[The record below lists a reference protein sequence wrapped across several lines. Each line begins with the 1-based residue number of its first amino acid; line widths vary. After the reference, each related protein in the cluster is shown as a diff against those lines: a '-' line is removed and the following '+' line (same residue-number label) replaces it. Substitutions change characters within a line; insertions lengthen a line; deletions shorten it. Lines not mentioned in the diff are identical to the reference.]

1 MSAASTDRV
10 PEHRRAVI
18 AGIGHTEFS
27 QNSGRST
34 LQLAAEA
41 SIAAIRDAG
50 LSPTDIDGT
59 VTFSMDTNDELALIR
74 SLGVPEVR
82 YSGRT
87 RGGGGGACATVQL
100 AAAAVE
106 SGHAD
111 AVLIYR
117 AFNERSGHRFG
128 QPQKA
133 GMPDPAWNFHM
144 PFGLDTPAKIYA
156 LSFQRYMDENGLTN
170 PDFGRYSVVARDWA
184 STNPNAQFYERP
196 ITLEDHQAS
205 RWIVEPIL
213 RKLDCCLESDGG
225 VGIVVTRADRAADLD
240 TVAVPILAAEAAHLV
255 DGHEMFAYYDQD
267 LGEHQE
273 AAALGRRLYA
283 EAGVKADEIDVA
295 MIYENFSPIVFL
307 QLEALGFCGRG
318 EAAGFVA
325 DGHIGRGGSLPV
337 NTNGGLLGE
346 GYIHGMNN
354 IVEGVRQLRGTSPN
368 QITGA
373 EHVLVSAGRSGLI
386 LGRRP

>member
-1 MSAASTDRV
+1 
-10 PEHRRAVI
+10 
-18 AGIGHTEFS
+18 
-27 QNSGRST
+27 
-34 LQLAAEA
+34 
-41 SIAAIRDAG
+41 
-50 LSPTDIDGT
+50 
-59 VTFSMDTNDELALIR
+59 MDTNDELALIR
-74 SLGVPEVR
+74 SLGVTELR
-82 YSGRT
+82 YSART

-128 QPQKA
+128 QPQRA
-133 GMPDPAWNFHM
+133 GNPDPAWNFAM

-156 LSFQRYMDENGLTN
+156 LAFQRYMHEFGLTN
-170 PDFGRYSVVARDWA
+170 PDFGRYTVAARDWA
-184 STNPNAQFYERP
+184 STNPNAQFYKRP
-196 ITLEDHQAS
+196 ITLDDHQAS

-225 VGIVVTRADRAADLD
+225 VALVVTRAERAADLD
-240 TVAVPILAAEAAHLV
+240 TVAVPILAAEAAHLEG
-255 DGHEMFAYYDQD
+255 GHEMFAYYDQD
-267 LGEHQE
+267 LTEHQE
-273 AAALGRRLYA
+273 AAALARRLYG
-283 EAGVKADEIDVA
+283 EADITAADVDVA

-307 QLEALGFCGRG
+307 QLESLGLCGRG

-346 GYIHGMNN
+346 GYIHGVNN
-354 IVEGVRQLRGTSPN
+354 IIEGVRQLRGTAPN
-368 QITGA
+368 QISGV

-386 LGRRP
+386 LGH